1 MRGKGEGETM
11 TKCEAYRQAMKDI
24 RVCRTVTPDRT
35 WRVVWSERDGLNY
48 DGTVALIERA
58 SRAAARKL
66 RRVLVKYRAEALL
79 ERAKR

>member
-1 MRGKGEGETM
+1 M
-11 TKCEAYRQAMKDI
+11 TKCEAYRQAMGDI